1 MNIFEKLLAIQQEL
15 KAPKGQYNSF
25 GKYNYRSCEDILEAV
40 KPICAKYN
48 TVLTVSDE
56 LVYMGDRYYIKATAR
71 LIDTEFPVGY
81 DVSTQIPNVSKA
93 VLEKHNSI
101 ENTAFA
107 REEETKKGMDGSQI
121 TGTASSYARKYA
133 LNGLFCIDDTK
144 DADTDEYKKQE
155 MKPEPKVTQ
164 VTVGKLLE
172 LSSKYAEMKNGNAN
186 ELLCYYLKKYK
197 VDDLA
202 DLTQAQANAIE
213 KELTML
219 IRRVNNEGN
228 K

>member
-155 MKPEPKVTQ
+155 QKAKEMGVK
-164 VTVGKLLE
+164 GIIE
-172 LSSKYAEMKNGNAN
+172 LAELYANIKEGNAD
-186 ELLCYYLKKYK
+186 ELLTYYMNKYK
-197 VDDLA
+197 VAELA

-213 KELTML
+213 KELTKL
-219 IRRVNNEGN
+219 IRRVSNEGN